1 MSAHILTD
9 SEQHWCSLGFAEVA
23 LALVRLA
30 FFTDLHLS
38 DFKGRGAH
46 SRTSRDVASDSRW
59 SVETDPAAA
68 DDWFAVL
75 LVDWTA
81 DNEDWNHSKE
91 LLLNGPAS
99 PCPVNHLPPYLCR

>member
-1 MSAHILTD
+1 MSAHSLTD

-46 SRTSRDVASDSRW
+46 SRTSRDVAEASFHFLRL
-59 SVETDPAAA
+59 T
-68 DDWFAVL
+68 
-75 LVDWTA
+75 LVSGD
-81 DNEDWNHSKE
+81 
-91 LLLNGPAS
+91 GPS
-99 PCPVNHLPPYLCR
+99 CCC